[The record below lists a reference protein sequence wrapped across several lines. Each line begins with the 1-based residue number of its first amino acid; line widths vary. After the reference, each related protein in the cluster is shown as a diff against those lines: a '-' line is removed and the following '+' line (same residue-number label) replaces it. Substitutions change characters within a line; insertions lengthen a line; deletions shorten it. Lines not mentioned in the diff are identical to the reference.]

1 MNVKQMK
8 FYQEL
13 ENMRDM
19 ANLKKKT
26 ETFLDYEKFNKN
38 RNEFIE

>member
-8 FYQEL
+8 FYQDL
-13 ENMRDM
+13 EDMRDM

-26 ETFLDYEKFNKN
+26 ETLLDYEKFNKN
-38 RNEFIE
+38 RNEFVE

>member
-1 MNVKQMK
+1 MK

-19 ANLKKKT
+19 GNLKKKT
-26 ETFLDYEKFNKN
+26 ETLLDYEKFNKN
-38 RNEFIE
+38 RNEFVE